1 MKKKEL
7 LAIVEFLM
15 EGIILY
21 AFFSISNIE
30 FMDFYRYGFIY
41 VALYFI
47 TERYKDESTLI
58 WQDAHKVLTFY
69 VSFFCISLVML
80 PL

>member
-15 EGIILY
+15 EGIVLY

-58 WQDAHKVLTFY
+58 W
-69 VSFFCISLVML
+69 
-80 PL
+80 